1 MLKREWIAA
10 NDRRTRHWHSDL
22 DGKIKDI
29 DEPFENVIRLSK
41 TKYLPDRIMYPGDP
55 NAHPANVYNCRC
67 TIAAKVFGYKNIPKE
82 QTILT
87 FKDKGSIIISDKQFG
102 KKVGRHAMDY
112 GLNPSEKSSRNQII
126 GIIYKIVDNAD
137 EVATGFF
144 RGQLEDVDFY
154 IYGSDVVIV
163 NKDGEFVTLMKGG
176 IDNGRVKNARRKKV

>member
-1 MLKREWIAA
+1 
-10 NDRRTRHWHSDL
+10 
-22 DGKIKDI
+22 
-29 DEPFENVIRLSK
+29 
-41 TKYLPDRIMYPGDP
+41 
-55 NAHPANVYNCRC
+55 
-67 TIAAKVFGYKNIPKE
+67 
-82 QTILT
+82 
-87 FKDKGSIIISDKQFG
+87 
-102 KKVGRHAMDY
+102 MDY